1 MCKGLAITR
10 TKKHPELY
18 FLIEDSSGETIK
30 IKQTFK
36 KNGQQT
42 MVVID
47 APGNVKVVR
56 GELLEEKPVT
66 D

>member
-10 TKKHPELY
+10 SNKHPDIYLE
-18 FLIEDSSGETIK
+18 FKDSSGEVVK
-30 IKQTFK
+30 VKQTIK

-47 APGNVKVVR
+47 APESVKVIR
-56 GELLEEKPVT
+56 GELLERG
-66 D
+66 DY